1 MNIIRKVNKAI
12 YKCLNNRKYVRLF
25 AIGAIILLFSTI
37 VSSFDMSEK
46 LKHNLSVNKAN
57 ASRLNIA
64 NASIENGVQVVRI
77 TVDNNG
83 YTPDVIYVQKDIP
96 VKLIFEGDQLNSC
109 NNGIVL
115 PSFNIDK
122 DFKSGENI
130 IEFIPKDEDIEFSC
144 WMGMIKGIIKI
155 TDSIESINETEK
167 F

>member
-64 NASIENGVQVVRI
+64 NASIENGVRVVRI

-83 YTPDVIYVQKDIP
+83 YTPMLFMFK
-96 VKLIFEGDQLNSC
+96 KIFLLS
-109 NNGIVL
+109 
-115 PSFNIDK
+115 
-122 DFKSGENI
+122 
-130 IEFIPKDEDIEFSC
+130 
-144 WMGMIKGIIKI
+144 
-155 TDSIESINETEK
+155 
-167 F
+167 